1 MSYAAVSPRVLA
13 DTYRLSKLHDLAV
26 VLSAT
31 AFISLMAQVAIP
43 LPFTPVPLTGQT
55 LAVLLTAAAVGLWR
69 ATTSTSLYL
78 ALALAGAPVLAPQAD
93 GTHITGTAVFGM
105 ASFGYV
111 IGFIVAG
118 VVVGALAERGFTRNA
133 IRTALAMVIGNLVI
147 YSIGVPVLMMA
158 TGADFATAISWGVT
172 PFVVGDVIKVIIA
185 AGLLPSAW
193 KLASLKK

>member
-111 IGFIVAG
+111 VGFIVAG
-118 VVVGALAERGFTRNA
+118 VVVGALAERGFTA
-133 IRTALAMVIGNLVI
+133 
-147 YSIGVPVLMMA
+147 
-158 TGADFATAISWGVT
+158 
-172 PFVVGDVIKVIIA
+172 
-185 AGLLPSAW
+185 SA
-193 KLASLKK
+193 SRY